1 MLTECSGAGGREAK
15 RTRNER
21 ENEMDGMDILL
32 ARDGGMNHVVL

>member
-15 RTRNER
+15 
-21 ENEMDGMDILL
+21 NEMDGMDILL